1 MVQNFI
7 TSILG
12 SITKTEVNGRCVWV
26 LPCDLD
32 EAIPGYPK
40 EDNEGVLC
48 YFRRILS
55 EGIVGEANR
64 GQNLGTGTGLYQGMN
79 GFNLTFMSILEGLN
93 IDLSDDGETLTIAF
107 KYASV
112 PASATAAGTAGQ
124 VAYDSSFLYFC
135 IATDTW
141 RRIALATWS

>member
-7 TSILG
+7 TSIIG
-12 SITKTEVNGRCVWV
+12 TMTKTEVNGRCVWV
-26 LPCDLD
+26 LPCNLD
-32 EAIPGYPK
+32 EEIPGYPK

-48 YFRRILS
+48 YFRRILA

-64 GQNLGTGTGLYQGMN
+64 GQNLGTGTGLYQGMS
-79 GFNLTFMSILEGLN
+79 GVNLTFMSLAEGLN
-93 IDLSDDGETLTIAF
+93 IDLSDDGATLTVSF

-124 VAYDSSFLYFC
+124 IAYDANYLYFC
-135 IATDTW
+135 VSNATW
-141 RRIALATWS
+141 RRMPLATWS